1 MDFVAVSQISYG
13 SKFLRSD
20 WSSCKHIYPW
30 NLPCPNL
37 QSKVNSKVSI
47 GGFRS
52 FHVRPWATA
61 CRNKKYGF
69 FFWNKGEQLHFV
81 SSKHFFSFL
90 KEVFHTRKNLKTR
103 LWFKPALTCIRIY
116 AVSYCFIVLCTYQ
129 CNAGGGGRQGMG
141 WGFDFFK
148 NLQSKFPA
156 HGQIIPVK
164 CNQISPTPGC
174 TLLSIPRQNPRKAE

>member
-69 FFWNKGEQLHFV
+69 FCWNKGEQLHFV

-129 CNAGGGGRQGMG
+129 CNAGGGGGRAWG
-141 WGFDFFK
+141 WDLTF
-148 NLQSKFPA
+148 SKICS
-156 HGQIIPVK
+156 QIP
-164 CNQISPTPGC
+164 CPRANHSSQMQPNFPTPGC